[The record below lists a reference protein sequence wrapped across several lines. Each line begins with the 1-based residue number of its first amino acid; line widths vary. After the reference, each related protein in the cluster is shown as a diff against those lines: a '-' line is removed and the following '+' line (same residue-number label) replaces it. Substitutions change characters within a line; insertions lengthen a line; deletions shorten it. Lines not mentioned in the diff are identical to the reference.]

1 MTLARE
7 LADTAGRPQVDKN
20 LLINGGMNVWQ
31 RSTSTS
37 VSTDTYSTVDRWRT
51 TVSGL
56 GVFTV
61 SRSTDVPSGQG
72 FSYSTKWDCTTADAS
87 PAATDILKF
96 EQRIEGQ
103 NLQHLL
109 YGNSGAKKLIASFW
123 VKSNKTGVY
132 TCGLYSADNS
142 GRHIESS
149 FTISSASTW
158 EKKEIVFDGDTV
170 SGLDNDNAE
179 SLRFWIWLGAG
190 SNFSSGTHATS
201 WAAYAEADV
210 LANSQVNLADST
222 SNELYITGVQLEV
235 GEAATDFQF
244 EPYASTLQKCQRYFE
259 LTDHGADDIPP
270 SVVVNGNGTY
280 RSQALFFK
288 VEKRDSATC
297 SQRSAWTFQY
307 YNGSSVNMN
316 TQNIDGNKYG
326 YVIHGDSNRT
336 TYQAL
341 GGSSVPFSG
350 PGSGSGLSNYV
361 IESDAEL

>member
-222 SNELYITGVQLEV
+222 SNELYITGCQLEV

-244 EPYASTLQKCQRYFE
+244 EPYANTLQKCQRYFYFFNFVNSAGGFNDAYHQNLGFNFHPIAFPTTMRIGPTATADMSTDWSIVNSSKNDI
-259 LTDHGADDIPP
+259 LTYTANIAYHQIRAISTGRFYALYTGTT
-270 SVVVNGNGTY
+270 NG
-280 RSQALFFK
+280 
-288 VEKRDSATC
+288 
-297 SQRSAWTFQY
+297 
-307 YNGSSVNMN
+307 
-316 TQNIDGNKYG
+316 ID
-326 YVIHGDSNRT
+326 
-336 TYQAL
+336 
-341 GGSSVPFSG
+341 F
-350 PGSGSGLSNYV
+350 
-361 IESDAEL
+361 DAEL